1 MFHSNFHFFLK
12 PIWLTDSDVLS
23 LYQNL
28 FVDCSSGFFYNFLP
42 FTNFFFDTGKILLSQ
57 SKLYRVFWS
66 RLFTF
71 TSWRPTRPS
80 RINTEKRCPFHHR
93 GPECKIWKSR
103 YIWSNRKVWPWSTKR
118 SRLKANRV
126 LPRECTGHNKPSL
139 PTAQETTLH
148 MDITRW
154 SILKSD
160 WLDFLQLK
168 MQKLYTVS
176 KNKIRSWMWL
186 RSWTFYYQI

>member
-93 GPECKIWKSR
+93 GPEYKSR
-103 YIWSNRKVWPWSTKR
+103 KSRDTRSNRQVWPWSTKW
-118 SRLKANRV
+118 SRANLTELV
-126 LPRECTGHNKPSL
+126 IAN
-139 PTAQETTLH
+139 TLFQQH
-148 MDITRW
+148 MEEKT
-154 SILKSD
+154 L
-160 WLDFLQLK
+160 
-168 MQKLYTVS
+168 T
-176 KNKIRSWMWL
+176 
-186 RSWTFYYQI
+186 WTSPDGQHWNQID